1 MGIFPIRRRAV
12 RDEQKEERRQAIIDA
27 AWQLFQRTSYD
38 ALTIAEVAETLGL
51 AKGTVFLYFKT
62 KEALFMAIV
71 EQQLAAWFAE
81 VDAGLAALDAP
92 AAIPT
97 VADMVGQA
105 LDRRPG
111 LVRLLAILHTIL
123 ECNIDLDTAVQFKRF
138 LRNHF
143 FHTGKLLERC
153 LPFLQAGAGAH
164 VLLQS
169 YALVIGFWHLADPAP
184 VMREALQQPDLRLF
198 EIQFAPEF
206 YAALQAL
213 WYGLERAA
221 SAESLQKEQQ

>member
-1 MGIFPIRRRAV
+1 MKTFTIRHRAV
-12 RDEQKEERRQAIIDA
+12 RDEQKEERRQAIIGA
-27 AWQLFQRTSYD
+27 AWQLFQHTSYV
-38 ALTIAEVAETLGL
+38 ALTIAEVAEALGL

-62 KEALFMAIV
+62 KEALFMTIV

-97 VADMVGQA
+97 VADMVCQA

-123 ECNIDLDTAVQFKRF
+123 ERNIELDTAVQFKRF
-138 LRNHF
+138 LRDHF
-143 FHTGKLLERC
+143 LHTGKLLERC

-164 VLLQS
+164 LLLQS

-184 VMREALQQPDLRLF
+184 VMRKALQEPDLRLF

-213 WYGLERAA
+213 WYGLERTA
-221 SAESLQKEQQ
+221 SADPPQEEKH